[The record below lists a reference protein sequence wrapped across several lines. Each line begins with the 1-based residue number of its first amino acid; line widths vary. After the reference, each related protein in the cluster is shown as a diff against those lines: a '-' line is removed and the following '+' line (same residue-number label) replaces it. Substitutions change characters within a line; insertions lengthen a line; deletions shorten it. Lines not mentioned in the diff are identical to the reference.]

1 MQLHFIFNETTL
13 GLEWLYHID
22 WIRVLVALAVFFT
35 GIFISLLIRRI
46 IYRVSIKF
54 MPKDISSTL
63 SKVIYYVLVIIVV
76 ISTFGV
82 LGVDLTGFI
91 IAGGILGIILGFAL
105 QSATSNFVSGLFL
118 FWERPLKIGDLVE
131 IDGQIGR
138 VVDISIISTK
148 IIGLDGVLIRIPN
161 EKVFQAIINNPS
173 KTIARRI
180 DFVVGIS
187 YRSDA
192 EKAYNVIRDIVLKH
206 PFVLVYPEPEIFVEE
221 LGDSSVN
228 IRVRVWT
235 PTSEWYNVRK
245 ELLWKIKK
253 ALEQAGIEIPYPQ
266 HDLWFRSPLEIRLKK
281 S

>member
-13 GLEWLYHID
+13 GFEWLYHID
-22 WIRVLVALAVFFT
+22 WIRVLIALAVFFT

-46 IYRVSIKF
+46 IYRVSIKI

-91 IAGGILGIILGFAL
+91 IAGGVLGIILGFAL
-105 QSATSNFVSGLFL
+105 QSVTSNFVSGLFL

-148 IIGLDGVLIRIPN
+148 IVGLDGVLIRIPN

-228 IRVRVWT
+228 IRVRVWV

-253 ALEQAGIEIPYPQ
+253 ALDQAGIEIPYPQ
-266 HDLWFRSPLEIRLKK
+266 HDLWFRNPLEIRLKK

>member
-1 MQLHFIFNETTL
+1 MLLHSIFNETTQ
-13 GLEWLYHID
+13 GFEWLYHID
-22 WIRVLVALAVFFT
+22 LIRVLIAFAVFFT

-46 IYRVSIKF
+46 IYRVSIKI

-91 IAGGILGIILGFAL
+91 IAGGVLGIILGFAL
-105 QSATSNFVSGLFL
+105 QSVTSNFVSGLFL

-138 VVDISIISTK
+138 VVDISIMSTK
-148 IIGLDGVLIRIPN
+148 IVGLDGVLIRIPN

-228 IRVRVWT
+228 ICVRVWV

-253 ALEQAGIEIPYPQ
+253 ALDQAGIEIPYPQ

>member
-1 MQLHFIFNETTL
+1 MQSHFIFNETTL
-13 GLEWLYHID
+13 GFEWLYHID
-22 WIRVLVALAVFFT
+22 WIRVLIALAVFFI

-54 MPKDISSTL
+54 MPKDISSIL

-105 QSATSNFVSGLFL
+105 QSVTSNFVSGLFL

-138 VVDISIISTK
+138 VVDISIMSTK

-228 IRVRVWT
+228 IRVRVWA

-253 ALEQAGIEIPYPQ
+253 ALDQAGIEIPYPQ

>member
-1 MQLHFIFNETTL
+1 MQSHFIFNETTL
-13 GLEWLYHID
+13 GFEWLYHID
-22 WIRVLVALAVFFT
+22 WIRVLIALAVFFI

-46 IYRVSIKF
+46 IYRVSIKI

-91 IAGGILGIILGFAL
+91 IAGGVLGIILGFAL
-105 QSATSNFVSGLFL
+105 QSVTSNFVSGLFL

-148 IIGLDGVLIRIPN
+148 IVGLDGVLIRIPN

-228 IRVRVWT
+228 IRVRVWA

-253 ALEQAGIEIPYPQ
+253 ALDQAGIEIPYPQ
-266 HDLWFRSPLEIRLKK
+266 HDLWFRNPLEIRLKK

>member
-13 GLEWLYHID
+13 GFEWLYHID
-22 WIRVLVALAVFFT
+22 WIRVLIAFAVFFT

-46 IYRVSIKF
+46 IYRVSIKI

-91 IAGGILGIILGFAL
+91 IAGGVLGIILGFAL
-105 QSATSNFVSGLFL
+105 QSVTSNFVSGLFL

-138 VVDISIISTK
+138 VVDISIMSTK
-148 IIGLDGVLIRIPN
+148 IVGLDGVLIRIPN

-228 IRVRVWT
+228 IRVRVWV

-253 ALEQAGIEIPYPQ
+253 ALDQAGIEIPYPQ